1 MILELDCGNTL
12 IKWRLLDR
20 GGRVRDGDMA
30 PDLVALQ
37 RLLGGQE
44 RDIHGC
50 RLVSVR
56 SEDETQVIMDQLTSW
71 LKHHPM
77 VARPSKEL
85 SGVRNGYTD
94 YQRLGMDRWLAL
106 VAGHQLAGRGC
117 VVIDLGTAVTSDFV
131 DANGSHL
138 GGFIGPGSKLL
149 RAALLEHTRLI
160 RYDDKVS
167 WDLLDPS
174 PGMNTAEAVECGC
187 GLMLSGF
194 VQEQLRVARRLLKDD
209 PVVILTGGDAASMAR
224 LLPDTALV
232 VPDLVFRGLALACPM
247 EFGG

>member
-12 IKWRLLDR
+12 IKWRLMDR
-20 GGRVRDGDMA
+20 GGRIRDGDMA
-30 PDLVALQ
+30 PDLVELQ

-44 RDIHGC
+44 REIHGC

-56 SEDETQVIMDQLTSW
+56 SADETQVIVDQLTSW
-71 LKHHPM
+71 LKRRPM
-77 VARPSKEL
+77 VARPVKEL
-85 SGVRNGYTD
+85 NGVRNGYAD
-94 YQRLGMDRWLAL
+94 HRRLGMDRWLAL
-106 VAGHQLAGRGC
+106 VAGYHLTGSAC

-131 DANGSHL
+131 DDSGQHL
-138 GGFIGPGSKLL
+138 GGFIAPGSKLL
-149 RAALLEHTRLI
+149 RATLLQHTRLV
-160 RYDDKVS
+160 RYEDKAS

-194 VQEQLRVARRLLKDD
+194 VQEQLRVAGRLLGDD
-209 PVVILTGGDAASMAR
+209 PAVILTGGDAASMTG
-224 LLPDTALV
+224 LLPDAAV

-247 EFGG
+247 EFGQ

>member
-56 SEDETQVIMDQLTSW
+56 SEEETGIIVEQLASW
-71 LKHHPM
+71 LGRPPL
-77 VARPSKEL
+77 VARPSETL
-85 SGVRNGYTD
+85 RGVRNGYAD
-94 YQRLGMDRWLAL
+94 YRRLGMDRWLAV
-106 VAGHQLAGRGC
+106 VAGYALAGRAC
-117 VVIDLGTAVTSDFV
+117 VVIDLGTAVTSDLV
-131 DANGSHL
+131 TAEGVHL
-138 GGFIGPGSKLL
+138 GGFIAPGSKLL

-160 RYDDKVS
+160 RYEDKVA
-167 WDLLDPS
+167 WDLVDPV
-174 PGMNTAEAVECGC
+174 PGGNTAEAVECGC

-194 VQEQLRVARRLLKDD
+194 VQEQLRVARRLLGDD
-209 PVVILTGGDAASMAR
+209 PVVILTGGDARAVEA
-224 LLPDTALV
+224 LLPDSTLV
-232 VPDLVFRGLALACPM
+232 VSDLVFRGLALACPLGVD
-247 EFGG
+247 E

>member
-30 PDLVALQ
+30 PDLIALQ

-44 RDIHGC
+44 REIHGC

-56 SEDETQVIMDQLTSW
+56 SEEETRVISDQLTSW
-71 LKHHPM
+71 LRRPPL
-77 VARPSKEL
+77 VARPSQEL

-94 YQRLGMDRWLAL
+94 YQRLGMDRWLAV
-106 VAGHQLAGRGC
+106 VAGYELAGRAC
-117 VVIDLGTAVTSDFV
+117 VVIDLGTAVTSDLV
-131 DANGSHL
+131 NAAGVHL
-138 GGFIGPGSKLL
+138 GGFIAPGSKLL
-149 RAALLEHTRLI
+149 RAALLQHTRLI
-160 RYDDKVS
+160 RYEDKVA
-167 WDLLDPS
+167 WDLVDPV

-194 VQEQLRVARRLLKDD
+194 VQEQLRVARRLLGDD
-209 PVVILTGGDAASMAR
+209 PVVILTGGDAGAVEP
-224 LLPDTALV
+224 LLPASTLV

-247 EFGG
+247 EADG

>member
-20 GGRVRDGDMA
+20 GGRIRDGDMA
-30 PDLVALQ
+30 PDLVELQ

-44 RDIHGC
+44 REIHGC

-56 SEDETQVIMDQLTSW
+56 SADETQLIVDQLTSW
-71 LKHHPM
+71 LKRRPL
-77 VARPSKEL
+77 VALPAKQL
-85 SGVRNGYTD
+85 NGVSNGYTD

-106 VAGHQLAGRGC
+106 VAGYELAGRAC
-117 VVIDLGTAVTSDFV
+117 IVIDLGTAVTSDLV
-131 DANGSHL
+131 DDQGRHL
-138 GGFIGPGSKLL
+138 GGFIAPGSKLL
-149 RAALLEHTRLI
+149 RSALLQHTRLI
-160 RYDDKVS
+160 RYEDKAS
-167 WDLLDPS
+167 WDLVEPS

-194 VQEQLRVARRLLKDD
+194 VQEQLRVARRLLGDD
-209 PVVILTGGDAASMAR
+209 PAVILTGGDAQAVVA
-224 LLPDTALV
+224 LLPEGAQV

-247 EFGG
+247 EREE

>member
-30 PDLVALQ
+30 PDLIELQ
-37 RLLGGQE
+37 RLLGAQE

-56 SEDETQVIMDQLTSW
+56 SEAETQIIVDQLFRW
-71 LKHHPM
+71 LKRPPM
-77 VARPSKEL
+77 VARAAEEL
-85 SGVRNGYTD
+85 MGVRNGYAD
-94 YQRLGMDRWLAL
+94 YRRLGMDRWLAL
-106 VAGHQLAGRGC
+106 VAGYQLAAGPC

-131 DANGSHL
+131 DLNGKHL
-138 GGFIGPGSKLL
+138 GGFIAPGSKLL
-149 RAALLEHTRLI
+149 RATLLEHTRLV
-160 RYDDKVS
+160 RYEDKAT

-194 VQEQLRVARRLLKDD
+194 VQEQLRVAHRLLGED
-209 PVVILTGGDAASMAR
+209 PAVILTGGDAASMTG
-224 LLPDTALV
+224 LLAGRAQV

-247 EFGG
+247 EFGQ

>member
-20 GGRVRDGDMA
+20 GGRIRDGDMA
-30 PDLVALQ
+30 PNLVELQ

-44 RDIHGC
+44 RDINGC

-56 SEDETQVIMDQLTSW
+56 SEDETRVIVDQLTSW
-71 LKHHPM
+71 LKRRPM
-77 VARPSKEL
+77 VACPGKEL
-85 SGVRNGYTD
+85 KGVYNGYAD
-94 YQRLGMDRWLAL
+94 YRRLGMDRWLAL
-106 VAGHQLAGRGC
+106 VAGYRMAGRAC

-131 DANGSHL
+131 DANGQHL
-138 GGFIGPGSKLL
+138 GGFIAPGSKLL
-149 RAALLEHTRLI
+149 RAALLEHTRLV
-160 RYDDKVS
+160 RYEDKVS

-194 VQEQLRVARRLLKDD
+194 VQEQLRVARRLLGDD
-209 PVVILTGGDAASMAR
+209 PAVILTGGDASSVAGLLSGMAQ
-224 LLPDTALV
+224 V

-247 EFGG
+247 EFGE

>member
-37 RLLGGQE
+37 RLLGSQE
-44 RDIHGC
+44 RDIEGC

-56 SEDETQVIMDQLTSW
+56 SEEQTRVIVDQLHSW
-71 LKHHPM
+71 LRRPPL
-77 VARPSKEL
+77 VARPSEQL
-85 SGVRNGYTD
+85 SGVRNGYAD
-94 YQRLGMDRWLAL
+94 YQRLGMDRWLAV
-106 VAGHQLAGRGC
+106 VAGYQLAGRAC
-117 VVIDLGTAVTSDFV
+117 VVIDLGTAVTSDLV
-131 DANGSHL
+131 NAQGQHL
-138 GGFIGPGSKLL
+138 GGFIVPGSKLL
-149 RAALLEHTRLI
+149 RAALLEHTQLI
-160 RYDDKVS
+160 RYEDRAA

-174 PGMNTAEAVECGC
+174 PGVNTAQAVECGC

-194 VQEQLRVARRLLKDD
+194 VQEQLRVAHRLLGDD
-209 PVVILTGGDAASMAR
+209 PVVILTGGDAKAVEP
-224 LLPDTALV
+224 LLPDSTLV

-247 EFGG
+247 GAAE